1 MTAKN
6 KIIIDLH
13 LLGVMPKDFVVR
25 LRMAKRTVY
34 DNLSKFKKSL
44 SSHFLVSS
52 QYYHI
57 VRKPGSVKTKTVRT
71 SRLIRAVKGS
81 IQCNP
86 VRSMRKMAKELS
98 RSENTNRNVVKYDLK
113 AKSRA
118 KSKRHL
124 ITEEFKAKQV
134 ERSKKLL
141 SIHKKGQPIILFS
154 DEKCFTVDSVS
165 NNRTDP

>member
-34 DNLSKFKKSL
+34 DNLSKFKK
-44 SSHFLVSS
+44 FG
-52 QYYHI
+52 HI

-98 RSENTNRNVVKYDLK
+98 GSENTNRNVVKYDMK